1 MAELPRY
8 RRDGL
13 LSAVSPGFEGV
24 GLREAARASET
35 LTRAMDR
42 VSQMAFQVAG
52 EQAKIEGIEYGA
64 ANAPTVEQLAKAKEQ
79 GKDIKEILPGDT
91 FSIFGQAARATAIDM
106 LTSTMETQARE
117 SIVGIQ
123 TRYELGQIDL
133 AGMQENLTTIEDTYS
148 AILSDIDPVAASR
161 FRATIGLAGNSA
173 FLSAAKSKVKADKK
187 AMETLLAV
195 GVQAMIDSVPTIV
208 DAGVTKA
215 NDGSIV
221 TPNDSINVLRAQIQ
235 KYGSQMENGDT
246 FIRENLRILDQRYN
260 EALVGNVADWVM
272 EDPIKHTN
280 QIMSG
285 TIKDAGMNAL
295 VSSMT
300 TEQIRD
306 AKKAANDQM
315 TAFFGRE
322 NQLYQRNERLRG
334 ELFDAL
340 VPQLF
345 DAKATGRDEDVE
357 SILMRMADLKPV
369 EATSMREAIYT
380 TGGIDNA
387 EVVTGLDLLSTQGAL
402 TLDLINEK
410 RADKE
415 ISESTY
421 RRYLGAIEQQR
432 NTDHNEALTFA
443 ENILRPG
450 VRGLINP
457 GADDRKALKKLG
469 ELENAMILEARKNP
483 GYDRLQYAQDWLNN
497 QNKGPTAAEI
507 EQARAKISGLAQF
520 VGLSE
525 SASPEEVKAALAE
538 KVADGSFN
546 AQRAAA
552 YDASFG
558 ILGVE

>member
-42 VSQMAFQVAG
+42 VSQMAFEVAG

-187 AMETLLAV
+187 AMETQLAV

-208 DAGVTKA
+208 DAGVTQA
-215 NDGSIV
+215 NDGSVV

-235 KYGSQMENGDT
+235 KYGSQMEDGDT

-285 TIKDAGMNAL
+285 TIQDAGMNAL

-300 TEQIRD
+300 EEQIRD

-315 TAFFGRE
+315 TAFFSRE
-322 NQLYQRNERLRG
+322 NQLYQRNERLRT
-334 ELFDAL
+334 EQFDAL
-340 VPQLF
+340 LPQLF
-345 DAKATGRDEDVE
+345 NAKTTGRDEEVDSLLNQMEGLDSVRA
-357 SILMRMADLKPV
+357 I
-369 EATSMREAIYT
+369 SMREAIYT

-387 EVVTGLDLLSTQGAL
+387 EVVTGLDRLSTQGAL

-421 RRYLGAIEQQR
+421 RRYLGVIEQQR

-457 GADDRKALKKLG
+457 GADDRKALKQLG
-469 ELENAMILEARKNP
+469 NLENAMILEARKNP

-497 QNKGPTAAEI
+497 QDTGPTEAEI
-507 EQARAKISGLAQF
+507 TQAKTKISGLARV

-525 SASPEEVKAALAE
+525 SASPEEVKAALAK
-538 KVADGSFN
+538 KVADGKFN
-546 AQRAAA
+546 ANQAAA
-552 YDASFG
+552 YDAPFR

>member
-13 LSAVSPGFEGV
+13 LSAVSPGFDSAA
-24 GLREAARASET
+24 LREGARASET

-123 TRYELGQIDL
+123 NRYELGQIDL
-133 AGMQENLTTIEDTYS
+133 AGMQENLSTIEDTYS

-187 AMETLLAV
+187 AMETQLAV

-208 DAGVTKA
+208 DAGVTQA

-280 QIMSG
+280 QMMSG
-285 TIKDAGMNAL
+285 TIQDAGMNAL

-315 TAFFGRE
+315 TAFFSRE

-345 DAKATGRDEDVE
+345 AAKATGRDEDVE

-421 RRYLGAIEQQR
+421 RRYLGVIEQQR

-443 ENILRPG
+443 ENTLRPG

-457 GADDRKALKKLG
+457 GADDRKALKQLG
-469 ELENAMILEARKNP
+469 NLENAMILEARKNP
-483 GYDRLQYAQDWLNN
+483 GYDRLQYAQDWLSG
-497 QNKGPTAAEI
+497 QQQGPTEAEI
-507 EQARAKISGLAQF
+507 TQAKTKISGLARV

-525 SASPEEVKAALAE
+525 SASPEQVKAALAQ
-538 KVADGSFN
+538 KVANGDFN
-546 AQRAAA
+546 AQTASG
-552 YDASFG
+552 YDASFR

>member
-1 MAELPRY
+1 MAELPPY

-173 FLSAAKSKVKADKK
+173 FLSAAKAKVKADKK
-187 AMETLLAV
+187 AMETQIAV

-208 DAGVTKA
+208 DAGVTQA

-235 KYGSQMENGDT
+235 KFGSQIENGDT

-421 RRYLGAIEQQR
+421 RRYLGVIVERRKA
-432 NTDHNEALTFA
+432 DHNEALTFA
-443 ENILRPG
+443 ENILKPG

-469 ELENAMILEARKNP
+469 ELENAMILEARKTP
-483 GYDRLQYAQDWLNN
+483 GYDRLQFAQNWLSG
-497 QNKGPTAAEI
+497 QQQGPTEAEI
-507 EQARAKISGLAQF
+507 TQAKTKISGLARV

-525 SASPEEVKAALAE
+525 SASPEEVKAALAK
-538 KVADGSFN
+538 KVADGDFN
-546 AQRAAA
+546 AQQAAA
-552 YDASFG
+552 YDAPFRT
-558 ILGVE
+558 LGVE

>member
-13 LSAVSPGFEGV
+13 LSAVSPGFDSAA
-24 GLREAARASET
+24 LREGARTSET

-133 AGMQENLTTIEDTYS
+133 ASMQENLSTIEDTYS

-187 AMETLLAV
+187 AMETQLAV

-208 DAGVTKA
+208 DAGVTQA

-280 QIMSG
+280 QMMSG
-285 TIKDAGMNAL
+285 TIQDAGMNAL

-315 TAFFGRE
+315 TAFFSRE

-357 SILMRMADLKPV
+357 SILIRMADLKPV

-421 RRYLGAIEQQR
+421 RRYLGVIEQQR

-457 GADDRKALKKLG
+457 GADDRKALKQLG
-469 ELENAMILEARKNP
+469 NLENAMILEARKNP
-483 GYDRLQYAQDWLNN
+483 GYDRLQYAQDWLSG
-497 QNKGPTAAEI
+497 QQQGPTEAEI
-507 EQARAKISGLAQF
+507 TQAKTKISGLARV

-525 SASPEEVKAALAE
+525 SASPEQVKAALAQ
-538 KVADGSFN
+538 KVANGDFN
-546 AQRAAA
+546 AQAASG
-552 YDASFG
+552 YDASFR

>member
-187 AMETLLAV
+187 AMETQLAV

-208 DAGVTKA
+208 DAGVTQA

-235 KYGSQMENGDT
+235 KFGSQIENGDT

-469 ELENAMILEARKNP
+469 DLENAMILEARKTP
-483 GYDRLQYAQDWLNN
+483 GYDRLQFAQNWLSG
-497 QNKGPTAAEI
+497 QQQGPTEAEI
-507 EQARAKISGLAQF
+507 TQAKNKISGLAQV

-538 KVADGSFN
+538 KVASNKFN
-546 AQRAAA
+546 ANQAAA
-552 YDASFG
+552 YDPSFR

>member
-173 FLSAAKSKVKADKK
+173 FLSAAKAKVKADKK
-187 AMETLLAV
+187 AMETQIAV

-208 DAGVTKA
+208 DAGVTQA

-235 KYGSQMENGDT
+235 KFGSQIENGDT

-357 SILMRMADLKPV
+357 SILMRMDGLKPK

-469 ELENAMILEARKNP
+469 ELENAMILEARKTP
-483 GYDRLQYAQDWLNN
+483 GYDRLQFAQNWLSG
-497 QNKGPTAAEI
+497 QQQGPTEAEI
-507 EQARAKISGLAQF
+507 TQAKTKISGLARV

-525 SASPEEVKAALAE
+525 SASPEEVKAALAK
-538 KVADGSFN
+538 KVADGDFN
-546 AQRAAA
+546 AQQAAA
-552 YDASFG
+552 YDAPFR

>member
-469 ELENAMILEARKNP
+469 DLENAMILEARKTP
-483 GYDRLQYAQDWLNN
+483 GYDRLQFAQNWLSG
-497 QNKGPTAAEI
+497 QQQGPTEAEI
-507 EQARAKISGLAQF
+507 TQAKNRISGLAQV

-538 KVADGSFN
+538 KVASNKFN
-546 AQRAAA
+546 ANQAAA
-552 YDASFG
+552 YDPSFR

>member
-173 FLSAAKSKVKADKK
+173 FLSAAKAKVKADKK
-187 AMETLLAV
+187 AMETQIAV

-208 DAGVTKA
+208 DAGVTQA

-235 KYGSQMENGDT
+235 KFGSQIENGDT

-421 RRYLGAIEQQR
+421 RRYLGVIVERRKA
-432 NTDHNEALTFA
+432 DHNEALTFA
-443 ENILRPG
+443 ENILKPG

-469 ELENAMILEARKNP
+469 ELENAMILEARKTP
-483 GYDRLQYAQDWLNN
+483 GYDRLQFAQNWLSG
-497 QNKGPTAAEI
+497 QQQGPTEAEI
-507 EQARAKISGLAQF
+507 TQAKTKISGLARV

-525 SASPEEVKAALAE
+525 SASPEEVKAALAK
-538 KVADGSFN
+538 KVADGDFN
-546 AQRAAA
+546 AQQAAA
-552 YDASFG
+552 YDAPFRT
-558 ILGVE
+558 LGVE

>member
-469 ELENAMILEARKNP
+469 DLENAMILEARKTP
-483 GYDRLQYAQDWLNN
+483 GYDRLQFAQNWLSG
-497 QNKGPTAAEI
+497 QQQGPTEAEI
-507 EQARAKISGLAQF
+507 TQAKNKISGLAQV

-538 KVADGSFN
+538 KVASNKFN
-546 AQRAAA
+546 ANQAAA
-552 YDASFG
+552 YDPSFR

>member
-173 FLSAAKSKVKADKK
+173 FLSAAKAKVKADKK
-187 AMETLLAV
+187 AMETQIAV

-208 DAGVTKA
+208 DAGVTQA

-235 KYGSQMENGDT
+235 KFGSQIENGDT

-421 RRYLGAIEQQR
+421 RRYLGVIVERRKA
-432 NTDHNEALTFA
+432 DHNEALTFA
-443 ENILRPG
+443 ENILKPG

-469 ELENAMILEARKNP
+469 ELENAMILEARKTP
-483 GYDRLQYAQDWLNN
+483 GYDRLQFAQNWLSG
-497 QNKGPTAAEI
+497 QQQGPTEAEI
-507 EQARAKISGLAQF
+507 TQAKTKISGLARV

-525 SASPEEVKAALAE
+525 SASPEEVKAALAK
-538 KVADGSFN
+538 KVADGDFN
-546 AQRAAA
+546 AQQAAA
-552 YDASFG
+552 YDAPFR

>member
-13 LSAVSPGFEGV
+13 LSAVSPGFDSAA
-24 GLREAARASET
+24 LREGARASET

-133 AGMQENLTTIEDTYS
+133 AGMQENLTTTEDTYS

-187 AMETLLAV
+187 AMETQLAV

-208 DAGVTKA
+208 NAGVTQA
-215 NDGSIV
+215 NDGSVV

-235 KYGSQMENGDT
+235 KYGSQMEDGDT

-285 TIKDAGMNAL
+285 AIQDASMNAL

-300 TEQIRD
+300 EEQIRD

-315 TAFFGRE
+315 TAFFSRE

-357 SILMRMADLKPV
+357 SILMRMADLNPV

-380 TGGIDNA
+380 TGGIDSA

-402 TLDLINEK
+402 TLNLINEK

-421 RRYLGAIEQQR
+421 RRYLGAIVER
-432 NTDHNEALTFA
+432 RKADHNEALTFA

-457 GADDRKALKKLG
+457 GADDRKALKQLG
-469 ELENAMILEARKNP
+469 NLENAMILEARKNP
-483 GYDRLQYAQDWLNN
+483 GYDRLQYAQDWLNK
-497 QNKGPTAAEI
+497 QDTGPTEAEI
-507 EQARAKISGLAQF
+507 TQAKNKISGLAQV
-520 VGLSE
+520 VGLE
-525 SASPEEVKAALAE
+525 ASASPEEVKAALAK
-538 KVADGSFN
+538 KVADGKFN

>member
-187 AMETLLAV
+187 AMETQLAV

-208 DAGVTKA
+208 DAGVTQA
-215 NDGSIV
+215 NDGSVV

-235 KYGSQMENGDT
+235 KYGSQMEDGDT

-285 TIKDAGMNAL
+285 TIQDAGMNAL

-300 TEQIRD
+300 EEQIRD

-315 TAFFGRE
+315 TAFFSRE
-322 NQLYQRNERLRG
+322 NQLYQRNERLRT
-334 ELFDAL
+334 EQFDAL

-345 DAKATGRDEDVE
+345 NAKTTGRDEEVNSLLNQMEGLDSVRA
-357 SILMRMADLKPV
+357 I
-369 EATSMREAIYT
+369 SMREAIYT

-387 EVVTGLDLLSTQGAL
+387 EVVTGLDRLSTQGAL

-410 RADKE
+410 RASKE
-415 ISESTY
+415 ISESTF
-421 RRYLGAIEQQR
+421 RRYLGVIEQQR

-457 GADDRKALKKLG
+457 GSDDRKALKQLG
-469 ELENAMILEARKNP
+469 NLENAMILEARKNP
-483 GYDRLQYAQDWLNN
+483 GYDRLQYAQDWLNK
-497 QNKGPTAAEI
+497 QDTGPTAAEI
-507 EQARAKISGLAQF
+507 EQARAKISGLAQV

-525 SASPEEVKAALAE
+525 SASPEEVKAALAK
-538 KVADGSFN
+538 KVADGEFN
-546 AQRAAA
+546 ARQAAA